1 MFVKFLLREIR
12 WFFGRS
18 LPSSQ
23 NVRRRMGKREEI
35 PPPAVRIFRVGKRAV
50 HSRGVVNRIRHVF
63 FFGGNRR
70 AAGGVFFGEEV
81 SRKGRKIEMGMA
93 ASHQKNFFNTHTQIT
108 PLKTATKKEAFFQH
122 TREECFPT
130 IPPRNRDETPRRTPR
145 NRTFFNMRV
154 HVYFFTLEK
163 CSVSWVSS
171 GVPSRSR
178 GGFAPVSVG
187 RRSVNTQT
195 APTKPRKNPEA
206 NHDPFFNVRFHVYFF
221 MFKKGWVS

>member
-1 MFVKFLLREIR
+1 MKPGDRGVRLAAPCWVGVEERFFFPTNLRETAWIGLVVTAKDMFVKFLLREIR
-12 WFFGRS
+12 WFFGRP

-35 PPPAVRIFRVGKRAV
+35 PPPAVRIFRVGKHAV

-81 SRKGRKIEMGMA
+81 SRKGRKIEMGAA

-130 IPPRNRDETPRRTPR
+130 IPPRNHDETPQRTPR

-154 HVYFFTLEK
+154 HVYFFT
-163 CSVSWVSS
+163 
-171 GVPSRSR
+171 
-178 GGFAPVSVG
+178 
-187 RRSVNTQT
+187 
-195 APTKPRKNPEA
+195 
-206 NHDPFFNVRFHVYFF
+206 
-221 MFKKGWVS
+221 